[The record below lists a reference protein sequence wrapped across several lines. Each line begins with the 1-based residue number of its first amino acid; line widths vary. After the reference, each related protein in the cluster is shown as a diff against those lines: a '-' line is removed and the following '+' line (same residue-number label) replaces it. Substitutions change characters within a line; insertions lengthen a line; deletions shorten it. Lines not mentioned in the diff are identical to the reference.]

1 MAKHY
6 THAEIVQL
14 VARAKDLD
22 ARAKEAKEAA
32 DDAIEAA
39 ITRSPSVVQWSSEL
53 GVVEVS
59 TCRGRET
66 LDRSELA
73 KHLTASQLASC
84 VKRGADYRRTNFKPN
99 LSAVLPLAKVG

>member
-1 MAKHY
+1 MAHY

-14 VARAKDLD
+14 VARAKDLE
-22 ARAKEAKEAA
+22 AQAKAAKESA
-32 DDAIEAA
+32 DTAIDSA
-39 ITRSPSVVQWSSEL
+39 IARSPSVSEWSSEL
-53 GVVEVS
+53 GTVDVS

-84 VKRGADYRRTNFKPN
+84 IKRGADYRRTSFKPN
-99 LSAVLPLAKVG
+99 LAAVLPLAKAV